1 MFRIASVALA
11 AVMLVMPLSI
21 SAQGKDPLSFNRLMA
36 DPDTRNAPPPD
47 DGIHDP
53 DNPGTKVLQSPR
65 EAFAPLPDA
74 NAGNYVDWVEALQ
87 EGLIHPRYDL
97 QDPDMSPTVMDLD
110 IVREVK
116 GSMPDVVFPHK
127 EHTEWLDC
135 SNCHPAIFIPQ
146 RGANPLSMAAI
157 LMGEQCGAC
166 HGRVAFP
173 VTQCR
178 SCHSRSKTPAD
189 DAAKPNEAQ

>member
-1 MFRIASVALA
+1 MSRFVSLVVIALLFTSALA
-11 AVMLVMPLSI
+11 Q
-21 SAQGKDPLSFNRLMA
+21 AQGNDPLSFNRLL
-36 DPDTRNAPPPD
+36 PDREARNAPPPE

-53 DNPGTKVLQSPR
+53 QADGTTMLQPPR
-65 EAFAPLPDA
+65 QAFDPLPDA
-74 NAGNYVDWVEALQ
+74 NAGNYVDWVQALQ
-87 EGLIHPRYDL
+87 ESHISPRFDL
-97 QDPDMSPTVMDLD
+97 ADPDKQPTVMDLN

-146 RGANPLSMAAI
+146 RGANQMSMAEI

-173 VTQCR
+173 VTNCTA
-178 SCHSRSKTPAD
+178 CHSRPKGDAQPA
-189 DAAKPNEAQ
+189 AEEQ

>member
-1 MFRIASVALA
+1 MFRIASVTLA

-21 SAQGKDPLSFNRLMA
+21 SAQSKDPLSFNRLMA
-36 DPDTRNAPPPD
+36 DPETRNAPPLK

-53 DNPGTKVLQSPR
+53 DNPATDRLQSPR
-65 EAFAPLPDA
+65 EAFSALPDA

-87 EGLIHPRYDL
+87 DGLINPRYDL

-135 SNCHPAIFIPQ
+135 ANCHPAIFIPQ

-189 DAAKPNEAQ
+189 EAATQKEAQ